1 MRSPAPSRRVLRPQR
16 RQDGGISS
24 SASAASS
31 SSSEAAA
38 IDDVPSSSVAMDV
51 ETADIELAAAGSPLD
66 SSSSSSSSG
75 DNIAGSDANIAGS
88 DATISMA
95 VDKTDVPIT
104 GITSAA
110 EEEDPASATTA
121 AASPSKDTI
130 QEGSAL
136 SSSTGGES
144 QGGTSSSGEV
154 QGENNVADRTTTD
167 VQTSVVMDT
176 DPVTEVRAPDD
187 LESKKEDEVKVEEEE
202 VKGGDL
208 AQSTDPKEEEAPSV
222 KVEAE
227 GVEERAEEGVVDLL
241 PVKSESTVK
250 VEPPPASSSS
260 APPPPGKA
268 IPALD
273 AKPKESAAAVPP
285 LAPEMLSRAPD
296 SLSAI
301 HSLRGFMDVGNASLF
316 HPSEPWVLAT
326 AALLAKRKLSKG

>member
-24 SASAASS
+24 SASVSSS

-51 ETADIELAAAGSPLD
+51 ETADIEVAAAGSPLG
-66 SSSSSSSSG
+66 SSSSG
-75 DNIAGSDANIAGS
+75 SGSGSGDNIAGS

-95 VDKTDVPIT
+95 VDKTDAPIT

-110 EEEDPASATTA
+110 EEEDSASATTA

-144 QGGTSSSGEV
+144 QGEKSPSGEV
-154 QGENNVADRTTTD
+154 QGENNIADRITTD

-176 DPVTEVRAPDD
+176 DAVTEVRAPDN

-208 AQSTDPKEEEAPSV
+208 EQSTVPKEEEAPSV
-222 KVEAE
+222 KAEAE
-227 GVEERAEEGVVDLL
+227 GVEEREGERAEEGVVDLL
-241 PVKSESTVK
+241 PVKSESAVK

-268 IPALD
+268 VPALD
-273 AKPKESAAAVPP
+273 SKPKESAAAVPP

>member
-24 SASAASS
+24 TSSVASS

-51 ETADIELAAAGSPLD
+51 ETADIEVAAAGSPLD
-66 SSSSSSSSG
+66 TSSSSSG
-75 DNIAGSDANIAGS
+75 DNIAGS

-95 VDKTDVPIT
+95 VDKTDAPIT
-104 GITSAA
+104 EITSAA
-110 EEEDPASATTA
+110 EEGDPASATTA

-130 QEGSAL
+130 QEESAL

-144 QGGTSSSGEV
+144 QGEKSSSGEV
-154 QGENNVADRTTTD
+154 QGENNIADRITTD

-176 DPVTEVRAPDD
+176 DAVTEVRAPDN

-208 AQSTDPKEEEAPSV
+208 AQSTVPKEEEAPSV

-227 GVEERAEEGVVDLL
+227 GVEEGERAEEGVVDLL

-250 VEPPPASSSS
+250 VEPHPASSSS

-268 IPALD
+268 VPALD
-273 AKPKESAAAVPP
+273 VKSKESAAAVPP

>member
-24 SASAASS
+24 SASVASS

-51 ETADIELAAAGSPLD
+51 ETADIEVAAAGSPLG
-66 SSSSSSSSG
+66 SSSSSSG
-75 DNIAGSDANIAGS
+75 SGSGDNIAGS

-95 VDKTDVPIT
+95 VDKTDAPIT

-110 EEEDPASATTA
+110 EEEDSASATTA

-144 QGGTSSSGEV
+144 QGEKSSSGEV
-154 QGENNVADRTTTD
+154 QGENNIADRITTD

-176 DPVTEVRAPDD
+176 DAVTEVRAPDD

-208 AQSTDPKEEEAPSV
+208 AQSTVPKEEEAPSV
-222 KVEAE
+222 KVESE
-227 GVEERAEEGVVDLL
+227 GVEEREGERAEEGVVDLL

-268 IPALD
+268 VPALD